1 MKNNKMTKIIDFGDY
16 EWSVTLKGDAATE
29 ENMAVIVEK
38 LKALEAEIS
47 AKGQS

>member
-1 MKNNKMTKIIDFGDY
+1 MAENELTKIIDFGDY

-29 ENMAVIVEK
+29 ENMAVVVEK

-47 AKGQS
+47 AHGQG